1 MIGSVVCFLGLTSAL
16 PSKDIQNFIFAD
28 GALASVSDQL
38 LSRKD
43 ISGVQ
48 VIYSWKTLEPSK
60 GRYDFSKIEGDLNRI
75 NKHQKKLFVQVQDRF
90 FTPTDRN
97 IPDYLL
103 SDPIYAGGL
112 TKQAD
117 NPGEGLEEGSGW
129 VAVQWNKNLR
139 LRFQALLRALAKK
152 FDGKIY
158 GINLP
163 ESSAD
168 VDPKTDASGF
178 EPKKYFEGELENL
191 LLARTVFK
199 KSFVVQ
205 YVNFWPGEWD
215 NSRGFM
221 AKTFEFAAKN
231 GIGLGGP
238 DIVPHKKAQMK
249 NSYPFFNKYR
259 GKLPLVA
266 MAVQQPTLT
275 YINTETSKPFTKEE
289 ILKFSKDYLGVD
301 IIFWTTLSPWLKD

>member
-1 MIGSVVCFLGLTSAL
+1 VCFLGLTSAL